1 MYGKKYPMNINFKI
15 EKECKMKKIY
25 LILALLV
32 AAGVGYGAAQI
43 QIKMEQ
49 VKTITQYVGAPISR
63 YDLGDTE
70 CFVESTSHS
79 MFCMRK

>member
-1 MYGKKYPMNINFKI
+1 
-15 EKECKMKKIY
+15 MKKIH
-25 LILALLV
+25 LVIALLL
-32 AAGVGYGAAQI
+32 ATGVGYGAAQI

-49 VKTITQYVGAPISR
+49 VKTITQYAGANIAR

-79 MFCMRK
+79 IFCVRK

>member
-1 MYGKKYPMNINFKI
+1 
-15 EKECKMKKIY
+15 MKKIY
-25 LILALLV
+25 LILALLL
-32 AAGVGYGAAQI
+32 AAGVGYSTAQI

-49 VKTITQYVGAPISR
+49 VKIITQYAGANIAR

-70 CFVESTSHS
+70 CFVEATSHS

>member
-1 MYGKKYPMNINFKI
+1 
-15 EKECKMKKIY
+15 MKKIY
-25 LILALLV
+25 VILALLL

-49 VKTITQYVGAPISR
+49 VKTITQYVGASISR

>member
-1 MYGKKYPMNINFKI
+1 
-15 EKECKMKKIY
+15 MKKIY
-25 LILALLV
+25 LVLALLL
-32 AAGVGYGAAQI
+32 AAGVGYGSAQI

-49 VKTITQYVGAPISR
+49 VKTITQYTGANIVR

-70 CFVESTSHS
+70 CFVESTNHS

>member
-1 MYGKKYPMNINFKI
+1 
-15 EKECKMKKIY
+15 MKKIY

-49 VKTITQYVGAPISR
+49 VKTITQYAGASISR

-79 MFCMRK
+79 IFCVRK

>member
-1 MYGKKYPMNINFKI
+1 
-15 EKECKMKKIY
+15 MKKIY
-25 LILALLV
+25 LVCALLM
-32 AAGVGYGAAQI
+32 AAGVGYGAAQM

-49 VKTITQYVGAPISR
+49 VKTITQYAGAPISR

>member
-1 MYGKKYPMNINFKI
+1 
-15 EKECKMKKIY
+15 MKKIY

-32 AAGVGYGAAQI
+32 ATGAGYGAAQI

-49 VKTITQYVGAPISR
+49 VKTITQYAGANITR

-79 MFCMRK
+79 MFCLRK

>member
-1 MYGKKYPMNINFKI
+1 
-15 EKECKMKKIY
+15 MKRIY
-25 LILALLV
+25 IVLALLL
-32 AAGVGYGAAQI
+32 AARVGYGTAQI

-49 VKTITQYVGAPISR
+49 VKTITQYAEANIAR

-79 MFCMRK
+79 MFCLKK

>member
-1 MYGKKYPMNINFKI
+1 
-15 EKECKMKKIY
+15 MKKIY

-49 VKTITQYVGAPISR
+49 VKTITQYAGTNIAR

-79 MFCMRK
+79 MFCLRK

>member
-1 MYGKKYPMNINFKI
+1 
-15 EKECKMKKIY
+15 MKKIY
-25 LILALLV
+25 IILALLL

-49 VKTITQYVGAPISR
+49 VKTITQYTSANIAR

-70 CFVESTSHS
+70 CFVESTNYS
-79 MFCMRK
+79 MFCLRK

>member
-1 MYGKKYPMNINFKI
+1 
-15 EKECKMKKIY
+15 MKKIY
-25 LILALLV
+25 LICALLV

-49 VKTITQYVGAPISR
+49 VKTITQYVGANIAR
-63 YDLGDTE
+63 YNLGDTE

>member
-1 MYGKKYPMNINFKI
+1 
-15 EKECKMKKIY
+15 MKKIY
-25 LILALLV
+25 IVFALLLS
-32 AAGVGYGAAQI
+32 AGVGYGAAQI

-49 VKTITQYVGAPISR
+49 VKTITQYVGASISR

-79 MFCMRK
+79 MFCLRK

>member
-1 MYGKKYPMNINFKI
+1 
-15 EKECKMKKIY
+15 MKKIY
-25 LILALLV
+25 LILALLL
-32 AAGVGYGAAQI
+32 ATGVGYGAAQI

-49 VKTITQYVGAPISR
+49 VKTITQYAGANITR

-70 CFVESTSHS
+70 CFVEGTSHS